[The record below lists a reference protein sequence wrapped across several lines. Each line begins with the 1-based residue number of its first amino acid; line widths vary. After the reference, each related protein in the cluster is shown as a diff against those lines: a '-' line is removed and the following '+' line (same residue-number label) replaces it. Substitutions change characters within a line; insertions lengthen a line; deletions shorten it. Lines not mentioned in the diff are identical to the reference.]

1 MLALSAVFLFC
12 GCQQNPAPAEPTS
25 AAVTEA
31 STVPSTEEVRK
42 RKENLETILVLGL
55 DKNEYPDDSRAY
67 INDMQS
73 DFNLVLV
80 LDKDTN
86 VCTPLLLNRDTMTE
100 ITRLGVFG
108 DEAGTYTGQLAL
120 AHTYGSGGSDSCI
133 NAKKVVSKLLGGVTI
148 DHYMSFTMDA
158 VPTVNDAVGGVTVT
172 VLDDFQDS
180 ETLVKGK
187 TVVLKGQEALNYVRG
202 RHGAGDQ
209 TNISRMKRQEQYMSA
224 LIERL
229 IATAK
234 KDPDLLTELTL
245 SLGDSFQT
253 DYAVNQLQK
262 LADWLL
268 EAKIEDFVTIDGEA
282 KVGQEFMEFYLDQS
296 SLEKVVN
303 SLFYQ

>member
-12 GCQQNPAPAEPTS
+12 GCQQKQAPAESSS
-25 AAVTEA
+25 AAVTEDT
-31 STVPSTEEVRK
+31 TVPSTEEVRK

-100 ITRLGVFG
+100 IIRLGVFG

-209 TNISRMKRQEQYMSA
+209 TNVSRMKRQEQYMSA

>member
-12 GCQQNPAPAEPTS
+12 GCQQKQAPTEVTS

-31 STVPSTEEVRK
+31 PTVPSTEEARK

-100 ITRLGVFG
+100 IIRLGVFG
-108 DEAGTYTGQLAL
+108 DEAGTFTGQLAL

-133 NAKKVVSKLLGGVTI
+133 NAKKVVSKFLGVPI

-180 ETLVKGK
+180 QTLIKGETVTLM
-187 TVVLKGQEALNYVRG
+187 GQESLNYVRG

-229 IATAK
+229 IAAAK
-234 KDPDLLTELTL
+234 EDQDLLTKLTL
-245 SLGDSFQT
+245 SLGDAFQT
-253 DYAVNQLQK
+253 DYTVSQLQK
-262 LADWLL
+262 LADRLM
-268 EAKIEDFVTIDGEA
+268 EAKIEDFVTIEGEA
-282 KVGQEFMEFYLDQS
+282 KVGKEFMEFYPDQAA
-296 SLEKVVN
+296 LEKTIDEV
-303 SLFYQ
+303 FYQ

>member
-12 GCQQNPAPAEPTS
+12 GCQQKSDPDRALSP
-25 AAVTEA
+25 AVTEESA
-31 STVPSTEEVRK
+31 VPSTAVARN

-55 DKNEYPDDSRAY
+55 DKNGYPDDKRAY

>member
-25 AAVTEA
+25 AAVAEA